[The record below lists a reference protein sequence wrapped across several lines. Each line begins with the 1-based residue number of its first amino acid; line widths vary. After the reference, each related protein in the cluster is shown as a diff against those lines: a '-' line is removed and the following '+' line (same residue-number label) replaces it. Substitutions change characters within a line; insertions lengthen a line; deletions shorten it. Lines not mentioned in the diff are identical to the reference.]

1 MTKQKFS
8 SYKILRRHGGFYYCE
23 HPEGGEIEC
32 KLKGSLKKGR
42 RTTNLVVVGDH
53 VKLDFFPDQKF
64 KALLVEVCE
73 RKTVMRRAKG
83 YKRGYGGRDERE
95 AQALIANID
104 QVLLTM
110 PVKEPDF
117 HPLLLDRFLCI
128 VEFMEITPII
138 LLNKWDL
145 LESSDFE
152 YFEKIKLCYEKCG
165 FKVVS
170 LSLNSGLNMDEFKS
184 ILKGKTSFLM
194 GPSGAGK
201 SSLINSICPQLDIR
215 LGEWS
220 KRCKTGPQTTTVTQ
234 IYPIGEKTYIADT
247 AGFSQVY
254 LNHIFW
260 EELRFCYPE
269 YRKLSCKYQ
278 DCLHQSEDHC
288 LVRQSVREGL
298 LDAGRYDRYLK
309 LLEECTK
316 EQPWA

>member
-1 MTKQKFS
+1 
-8 SYKILRRHGGFYYCE
+8 
-23 HPEGGEIEC
+23 
-32 KLKGSLKKGR
+32 
-42 RTTNLVVVGDH
+42 
-53 VKLDFFPDQKF
+53 
-64 KALLVEVCE
+64 
-73 RKTVMRRAKG
+73 MRRAKG

-104 QVLLTM
+104 QVLLTI

-170 LSLNSGLNMDEFKS
+170 LSLKSGLNMDEFKS
-184 ILKGKTSFLM
+184 ILEGNTSFLM

-220 KRCKTGPQTTTVTQ
+220 ERCKTGPQTTTVTQ

-254 LNHIFW
+254 LNHIF
-260 EELRFCYPE
+260 LGRTPLL
-269 YRKLSCKYQ
+269 LS
-278 DCLHQSEDHC
+278 
-288 LVRQSVREGL
+288 RI
-298 LDAGRYDRYLK
+298 
-309 LLEECTK
+309 
-316 EQPWA
+316 

>member
-1 MTKQKFS
+1 MK
-8 SYKILRRHGGFYYCE
+8 KILILNDN
-23 HPEGGEIEC
+23 PQLQEI
-32 KLKGSLKKGR
+32 S
-42 RTTNLVVVGDH
+42 T
-53 VKLDFFPDQKF
+53 KF
-64 KALLVEVCE
+64 TKS
-73 RKTVMRRAKG
+73 G
-83 YKRGYGGRDERE
+83 Y
-95 AQALIANID
+95 
-104 QVLLTM
+104 
-110 PVKEPDF
+110 
-117 HPLLLDRFLCI
+117 
-128 VEFMEITPII
+128 
-138 LLNKWDL
+138 
-145 LESSDFE
+145 

-220 KRCKTGPQTTTVTQ
+220 ERCKTGPQTTTVTQ
-234 IYPIGEKTYIADT
+234 MYPIGEKTYSADT

>member
-1 MTKQKFS
+1 MIEGKFFT
-8 SYKILRRHGGFYYCE
+8 YKVLRRHGGFYYCE
-23 HPEGGEIEC
+23 HPDGGEIEC
-32 KLKGSLKKGR
+32 KLKGSFKKGR
-42 RTTNLVVVGDH
+42 RTTNLVVVGDN
-53 VKLDFFPDQKF
+53 VKLEFFPGQER
-64 KALLVEVCE
+64 KALLLEVCE
-73 RKTVMRRAKG
+73 RQSVMRRAKG
-83 YKRGYGGRDERE
+83 YKRGYGGRSERE
-95 AQALIANID
+95 AQALIANLD
-104 QVLLTM
+104 QVLLTI

-128 VEFMEITPII
+128 VEFMEIIPIV

-145 LESSDFE
+145 LDSSELKDFE
-152 YFEKIKLCYEKCG
+152 SIQKCYEKSG
-165 FKVVS
+165 FQVLA
-170 LSLNSGLNMDEFKS
+170 LSLKSGKNMNEFES

-220 KRCKTGPQTTTVTQ
+220 DRCKTGPQTTTATQ
-234 IYPIGEKTYIADT
+234 IYPIGEKTYISDT

-254 LNHIFW
+254 LRHIFW

-269 YRKLSCKYQ
+269 YRHLKCKYQ
-278 DCLHQSEDHC
+278 DCLHQSEDDC
-288 LVRQSVREGL
+288 LVRELVRQGT
-298 LDAGRYDRYLK
+298 LDAGRYNRYLK